1 MNPITKL
8 KSTQVNSTK
17 VTRRHW
23 ETAEEDL
30 LVSLILRDID
40 YATIGKRLERTISAV
55 AKRAI
60 KLGYSKAAL
69 KRVNSELLS
78 APKKRKYRKSTSVK
92 LPSVAPI
99 LQTKIRNYRII
110 VSALALTQAATL
122 AMLTI

>member
-78 APKKRKYRKSTSVK
+78 APKKRKYRKSTSAK